1 MYVKFWGTRGSLPTS
16 ATTRQIREKIFR
28 AIRESRSRNLT
39 TDEEIG
45 AFIDNELPFAVRGS
59 YGGNTSCV
67 EICGG
72 EEFILCD
79 AGTGIRD
86 FGHAFIRSGKGGSP
100 AVFHLF
106 LSHPHWDHIQG
117 FPFFVPAFL
126 PGHQIHIYGGHAVME
141 EAFVNQQ
148 AAPSFPLPF
157 KALKADIRFHTLDPE
172 QPHELAG
179 FTVRMLLQNHPGG
192 SYGYSFIRE
201 GRKVVYSTDMEHGEE
216 AGNED
221 YPFLD
226 FFRDA
231 DLLIFDAQYSLAE
244 ANGPKETWGH
254 SSNLL
259 GVELAVR
266 AGVKRLCLFH
276 SEPTLD
282 DDALDRFLDET
293 RDYLRIHSAESPLVI
308 DLAYD
313 GLEIA
318 L

>member
-1 MYVKFWGTRGSLPTS
+1 MYIHFWGTRGSLPAS

-28 AIRESRSRNLT
+28 AIRASRSHDLT
-39 TDEEIG
+39 TDEKIR
-45 AFIDNELPFAVRGS
+45 AFIDRELPFAVRGS

-67 EICGG
+67 EIGGG
-72 EEFILCD
+72 EGFILCD

-86 FGHAFIRSGKGGSP
+86 FGHAFMRSEKGGSP

-106 LSHPHWDHIQG
+106 LSHLHWDHIQG
-117 FPFFVPAFL
+117 FPFFLPAFL
-126 PGHQIHIYGGHAVME
+126 PDQEIHIYGGHAAME
-141 EAFVNQQ
+141 KAFVNQQ
-148 AAPSFPLPF
+148 DAPSFPVPF
-157 KALKADIRFHTLDPE
+157 HALGANIRFHTLDPE
-172 QPHELAG
+172 QPHEIAG
-179 FTVRMLLQNHPGG
+179 FTVQMLLQNHPGG
-192 SYGYSFIRE
+192 SYGYSFSRE
-201 GRKVVYSTDMEHGEE
+201 GRKIVYSTDMEHGEE
-216 AGNED
+216 ARNED

-231 DLLIFDAQYSLAE
+231 DLLIFDAQYSLAD

-266 AGVKRLCLFH
+266 AWVKRLCLFH

-282 DDALDRFLDET
+282 DEALDRFLAET
-293 RDYLRIHSAESPLVI
+293 RDYLRIHFAESPLVI

>member
-1 MYVKFWGTRGSLPTS
+1 MYIKFWGTRGSLPAP
-16 ATTRQIREKIFR
+16 ATTRQIHEKIFR
-28 AIRESRSRNLT
+28 AIKISRSHDLA
-39 TDEEIG
+39 TDEAIA
-45 AFIDNELPFAVRGS
+45 AFIDRELPFAVRGS

-67 EICGG
+67 EIGGG
-72 EEFILCD
+72 EGFILCD

-86 FGHAFIRSGKGGSP
+86 FGQAFMRSGKGGSP
-100 AVFHLF
+100 TVFHLF

-126 PGHQIHIYGGHAVME
+126 PGQEIHIYSGHSAVE
-141 EAFVNQQ
+141 TTFVNQQ
-148 AAPSFPLPF
+148 APPSFPVPF
-157 KALKADIRFHTLDPE
+157 EALKADIRFHTLDPE
-172 QPHELAG
+172 QPHEIAG
-179 FTVRMLLQNHPGG
+179 FTVRMFRQNHPGD
-192 SYGYSFIRE
+192 SYGYSFMRE
-201 GRKVVYSTDMEHGEE
+201 GRKIVYSTDTEHGAE
-216 AGNED
+216 AGNEG

-226 FFRDA
+226 FFRAA
-231 DLLIFDAQYSLAE
+231 DLLVFDAQYSLAE
-244 ANGPKETWGH
+244 AIGPKETWGH

-282 DDALDRFLDET
+282 DDALDRFLAET
-293 RDYLRIHSAESPLVI
+293 RDYLRIHSPESPLVI